1 MAKIGGDNIG
11 AQSIDGIQAKVGM
24 TYLPANKTMLIL
36 PLQGSD
42 CPMNPDEMVI
52 QGESTYAIEKMFSHF
67 YERDDKGKILRHE
80 NNRPKSNIK
89 VSVDLED
96 TDGDHTSNVP
106 GVSIDFSSIK
116 DFEPESIQSNVPLL
130 KNIRE
135 RQETLNKFIQLL
147 QREDED
153 QGKIEKT
160 MFGKML
166 DDAGKRAALANF
178 FRSVIAE
185 IEAVDGEE

>member
-24 TYLPANKTMLIL
+24 AYLPTNKTMLL
-36 PLQGSD
+36 MPLQGGDS
-42 CPMNPDEMVI
+42 PMNPDEMVI

-80 NNRPKSNIK
+80 NNRPKSNIR
-89 VSVDLED
+89 VTVDLED
-96 TDGDHTSNVP
+96 TDGDETSNVP
-106 GVSIDFSSIK
+106 GVVVDFSSIK
-116 DFEPESIQSNVPLL
+116 DFEPDSIQSNVPLL
-130 KNIRE
+130 RGMRE
-135 RQETLNKFIQLL
+135 RQDTLNKFIQLL
-147 QREDED
+147 QREDEET
-153 QGKIEKT
+153 GKIEKT

-166 DDAGKRAALANF
+166 DDAGKREALADF

-185 IEAVDGEE
+185 IEAVDGED

>member
-24 TYLPANKTMLIL
+24 TYLPTNKTMLIL

-42 CPMNPDEMVI
+42 CPMVADEMVI
-52 QGESTYAIEKMFSHF
+52 TGESTYSIEKMFNHF
-67 YERDDKGKILRHE
+67 YERDDKGKLMQHD
-80 NNRPKSNIK
+80 NNRPKSNIR

-96 TDGDHTSNVP
+96 TDGDNITNVP
-106 GVSIDFSSIK
+106 SVVVDFSSIK
-116 DFEPESIQSNVPLL
+116 DFEPDSIQTNTPLL
-130 KNIRE
+130 KSMRDK
-135 RQETLNKFIQLL
+135 QETLNKFIQLL

-153 QGKIEKT
+153 TGKVEKT
-160 MFGKML
+160 MFGNML
-166 DDAGKRAALANF
+166 DDASKRKAMTEF
-178 FRSVIAE
+178 FQSVIAE